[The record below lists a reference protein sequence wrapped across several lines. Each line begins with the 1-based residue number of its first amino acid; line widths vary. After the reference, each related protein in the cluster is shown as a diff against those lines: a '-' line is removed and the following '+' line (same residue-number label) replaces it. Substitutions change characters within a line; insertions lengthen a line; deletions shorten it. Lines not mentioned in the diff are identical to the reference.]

1 MSLSLSV
8 FPSAIF
14 SLYFCSVSES
24 AFLLILSIPAL
35 DATVR
40 SKDCYIIF
48 FSTLVPFRWSKWCN
62 GEILINKETLMFK
75 KKLVRQIHHNP
86 DCSIFSKLPSI
97 YVILGKCRVWYLF
110 GSQLSHLFVS
120 ASHYLEKQPTLLKY
134 PFKWGY
140 LQTYRK
146 RPPVG
151 RKRLPDVRQRSPR
164 SPTRL

>member
-1 MSLSLSV
+1 
-8 FPSAIF
+8 
-14 SLYFCSVSES
+14 
-24 AFLLILSIPAL
+24 
-35 DATVR
+35 
-40 SKDCYIIF
+40 
-48 FSTLVPFRWSKWCN
+48 
-62 GEILINKETLMFK
+62 MFK

-164 SPTRL
+164 SPTRLKRAGKISAILTAGCITMSYLLSQCSQQAGQRGTAGRAGRPTAYSKQIDQPSLSLL